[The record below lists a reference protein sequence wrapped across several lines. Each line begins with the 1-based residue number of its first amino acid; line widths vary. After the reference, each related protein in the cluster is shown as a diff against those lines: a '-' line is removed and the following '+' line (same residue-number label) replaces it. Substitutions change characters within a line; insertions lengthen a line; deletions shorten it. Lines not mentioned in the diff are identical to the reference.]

1 MTSSSLQTDQQGLS
15 PLRRDCP
22 RCALFVL
29 ALLACA
35 LLHAQRLDYAT
46 TPQDSAFAVRVLGSL
61 EPEQSTAQNMLLAG
75 NMLLGQPYV
84 AGTLDELERETTC
97 LYLTRTDC
105 ILFVETCL
113 NLARTARCRGNFL
126 DFALMVQ
133 HSRYRHGQPSDYME
147 RLHYTTEWI
156 RHNEAR
162 GILKDVTLE
171 CGGRVYG
178 HPINYMSSHPGS
190 YPKMDGSV
198 TQIEAGLN
206 SIPFTYIPKSDVA
219 KASLKPGDIICFVTS
234 IEGLDIQHVA
244 LYVGDGRFMH
254 ASTARKMVTIDERTV
269 SEYCY
274 AGRTIA
280 GIKVVRATDT
290 FVPGDKVK
298 YDDKY
303 FTVRPI
309 PDHIFSL
316 MQGRSFK
323 PDCTLSRDDLRYLTV
338 LHRNASGD
346 TRIGEMVVS
355 ADIAWDVL
363 DIFRNLYAQSY
374 PIEKMRLVDYYNADD
389 DLSMAD
395 NNSSAFNWRKIAGSS
410 SLSKHSLG
418 VAIDINPLYNPHV
431 KNGGADNRGHSPY
444 VIRKGDACHRLFLEK
459 GFSWGGSWKSSKDYQ
474 HFEK

>member
-1 MTSSSLQTDQQGLS
+1 M
-15 PLRRDCP
+15 RRDCP
-22 RCALFVL
+22 RCTLFVL

-133 HSRYRHGQPSDYME
+133 HSRYRYGQPSDYME

-178 HPINYMSSHPGS
+178 HPINYMSGHPDS
-190 YPKMDGSV
+190 YPGLGPSIKE
-198 TQIEAGLN
+198 IEQNLN
-206 SIPFTYIPKSDVA
+206 SRPFTYIPKSDVA
-219 KASLKPGDIICFVTS
+219 GLKLLPGDIICFVTT

-244 LYVGDGRFMH
+244 LHIGDGRFMH
-254 ASTARKMVTIDERTV
+254 ASNLLKKVAVDERTV
-269 SEYCY
+269 SEYCFSSK
-274 AGRTIA
+274 TIA

-290 FVPGDKVK
+290 FVPGDKVAS
-298 YDDKY
+298 DASY
-303 FTVRPI
+303 FTDSPI
-309 PDHIFSL
+309 PDYIFSL
-316 MQGRSFK
+316 MQGRSYK
-323 PDCTLSRDDLRYLTV
+323 PECMLGRDGLRYLTV
-338 LHRNASGD
+338 LHKDRKGE
-346 TRIGEMVVS
+346 TRIGELVVGSGIS
-355 ADIAWDVL
+355 AQVL
-363 DIFRNLYAQSY
+363 DIFRELYASSY
-374 PIEKMRLVDYYNADD
+374 PIEKIRLIDYYNADD
-389 DLSMAD
+389 EQSMAD
-395 NNSSAFNWRKIAGSS
+395 NNSSAFNYRTIAGSNVP
-410 SLSKHSLG
+410 SKHALG
-418 VAIDINPLYNPHV
+418 IAVDINPLYNPCV
-431 KNGGADNRGHSPY
+431 NDGNVQPASGKPYAERSADFPY
-444 VIRKGDACHRLFLEK
+444 KLVKGDACHRAFLER
-459 GFSWGGSWKSSKDYQ
+459 GFKWGGSWRSTKDYQ